1 MNYQEKNAID
11 TQKWEDSTF
20 EIDMKFRVPKK
31 MLADILSTAFEG
43 GSNYWLYGAYLT
55 NEEDLRNCPTKDV
68 YISDYILYRGIL
80 RLELQEGCAFVSDN
94 PAIVDMYQLDKKG
107 MVYQLDRTQMTL
119 GYEKWV
125 NMVCKRQDKSC
136 ATYGWEI
143 PPITMDTIDAGD
155 ADSILQYAL
164 FGELVFG

>member
-1 MNYQEKNAID
+1 MNYSDENAID

-20 EIDMKFRVPKK
+20 PVSMEFRVPRK

-55 NEEDLRNCPTKDV
+55 NKEDLRDAELINPIH
-68 YISDYILYRGIL
+68 ISDYILYEGIL
-80 RLELQEGCAFVSDN
+80 RLELQEDCSYISEN
-94 PAIVDMYQLDKKG
+94 PAIHQYQLNDEGTKYKLDIVQM
-107 MVYQLDRTQMTL
+107 MV
-119 GYEKWV
+119 GYDKWV

-136 ATYGWEI
+136 ATYGWDV
-143 PPITMDTIDAGD
+143 PPITMDSIDAGD
-155 ADSILQYAL
+155 ADCILQYAL